1 MNRPDLMIFD
11 LDGTLIDS
19 MRDLAVA
26 INFMRSQYGLPEVSV
41 DTAKTFVGNG
51 AKTLVRRALGDE
63 READFDAALRCYREY
78 YAAHQLVY
86 TRLYP
91 GVAEGL
97 AELRRSGVV
106 LAVATNKPS
115 SNALAILDGL
125 GVKELLAEVCG
136 GDSGLPLKPE
146 PDVLLHLKKRFNARV
161 CWMAGDHYTD
171 LEAGRRAGFFRVL
184 ARYGF
189 GQPREET
196 PDMCV
201 DSFAELVEAAL
212 EKRR

>member
-1 MNRPDLMIFD
+1 MSKPNLMVFD

-19 MRDLAVA
+19 MHDLAVA
-26 INFMRSQYGLPEVSV
+26 INFMRSQYGLPEVSI

-51 AKTLVRRALGDE
+51 AKTLVRRALGDD
-63 READFDAALRCYREY
+63 READFDEALRCYREY

-86 TRLYP
+86 TKLYP

-97 AELRRSGVV
+97 DELRRNNVV
-106 LAVATNKPS
+106 PAVVTNKPS
-115 SNALAILDGL
+115 SDALAILKGL
-125 GVKELLAEVCG
+125 GVADKLAEIIG

-146 PDVLLHLKKRFNARV
+146 PDALLHVKERFGAEK
-161 CWMAGDHYTD
+161 CWMVGDHYTD

-189 GQPREET
+189 GQPREEV
-196 PDMCV
+196 PDMTV
-201 DSFAELVEAAL
+201 DSFSELVEAAL
-212 EKRR
+212 K

>member
-1 MNRPDLMIFD
+1 MNKPDLMVFD

-26 INFMRSQYGLPEVSV
+26 INFMRAQYGLPEVSV

-51 AKTLVRRALGDE
+51 AKTLVHRALGPE
-63 READFDAALRCYREY
+63 READFDAALRCYRDY
-78 YAAHQLVY
+78 YASHQLVY
-86 TRLYP
+86 TKLYP

-97 AELRRSGVV
+97 KELRRNGVV
-106 LAVATNKPS
+106 PVVVTNKPS
-115 SNALAILDGL
+115 SDALAILKGL
-125 GVKELLAEVCG
+125 GVADDLAEICG

-146 PDVLLHLKKRFNARV
+146 PDSLLHMKARFGANV
-161 CWMAGDHYTD
+161 CWMVGDHYTD

-189 GQPREET
+189 GQPREEV
-196 PDMCV
+196 PDMTV

-212 EKRR
+212 K

>member
-1 MNRPDLMIFD
+1 MKKPDLMVFD

-26 INFMRSQYGLPEVSV
+26 INFMRAQYGLPEVSI

-51 AKTLVRRALGDE
+51 AKTLVHRALGDCK
-63 READFDAALRCYREY
+63 ADFDEALKCYRDY
-78 YAAHQLVY
+78 YASHQLVH
-86 TRLYP
+86 TKLYP

-97 AELRRSGVV
+97 EKLRSNGVV
-106 LAVATNKPS
+106 LVVVTNKPS
-115 SNALAILDGL
+115 SDALAILKGL
-125 GVKELLAEVCG
+125 DVADELAEICG

-146 PDVLLHLKKRFNARV
+146 PDALLHMKERFKAEN
-161 CWMAGDHYTD
+161 CWMVGDHYTD

-196 PDMCV
+196 PDMIV
-201 DSFAELVEAAL
+201 NSFAELVEAAL
-212 EKRR
+212 KQ

>member
-1 MNRPDLMIFD
+1 MKKPDLMVFD

-26 INFMRSQYGLPEVSV
+26 INFMRARYGLSEVDL

-51 AKTLVRRALGDE
+51 AKTLVHRALGNC
-63 READFDAALRCYREY
+63 EADFDEALKCYRDY
-78 YAAHQLVY
+78 YAAHQLVH
-86 TRLYP
+86 TGLYP

-97 AELRRSGVV
+97 EELRRNGVT
-106 LAVATNKPS
+106 LAVVTNKPS
-115 SNALAILDGL
+115 SDALAILKGL
-125 GVKELLAEVCG
+125 GVADELAEICG

-146 PDVLLHLKKRFNARV
+146 PDALLHVKARFGAAT
-161 CWMAGDHYTD
+161 CWMVGDHYTD

-189 GQPREET
+189 GQPREEV
-196 PDMCV
+196 PDMIV
-201 DSFAELVEAAL
+201 DSFSELVEAAL
-212 EKRR
+212 K

>member
-1 MNRPDLMIFD
+1 MKKPDLMVFD

-19 MRDLAVA
+19 MHDLAVA
-26 INFMRSQYGLPEVSV
+26 INFMRAQYGLPEVSI

-51 AKTLVRRALGDE
+51 AKTLVHRALGAE

-78 YAAHQLVY
+78 YASHQLVY

-97 AELRRSGVV
+97 EELRRNGVT
-106 LAVATNKPS
+106 LAVVTNKPS
-115 SNALAILDGL
+115 SDALAILNGL
-125 GVKELLAEVCG
+125 GVADELAEICG

-146 PDVLLHLKKRFNARV
+146 PDALLHVKARFGAES
-161 CWMAGDHYTD
+161 CWMVGDHYTD

-189 GQPREET
+189 GQPREEV
-196 PDMCV
+196 PDLIV

-212 EKRR
+212 K

>member
-1 MNRPDLMIFD
+1 MKKPDLMVFD

-26 INFMRSQYGLPEVSV
+26 INFMRAQYGLPEVSI

-51 AKTLVRRALGDE
+51 AKTLVHRALGDCK
-63 READFDAALRCYREY
+63 ADFDAALKCYRDY
-78 YAAHQLVY
+78 YASHQLVH

-97 AELRRSGVV
+97 AELRRNGVV
-106 LAVATNKPS
+106 LAVVTNKPS
-115 SNALAILDGL
+115 SDALAILKGL
-125 GVKELLAEVCG
+125 GASEFLAEICG

-146 PDVLLHLKKRFNARV
+146 PDALLRMKERFEAEN
-161 CWMAGDHYTD
+161 CWMVGDHYTD

-189 GQPREET
+189 GQPREEI
-196 PDMCV
+196 PDMEV
-201 DSFAELVEAAL
+201 DSFSELVEAAL
-212 EKRR
+212 KQ

>member
-1 MNRPDLMIFD
+1 MNKPDLMVFD

-19 MRDLAVA
+19 MRDLTVA
-26 INFMRSQYGLPEVSV
+26 INAMRSHYGLPEVSL

-51 AKTLVRRALGDE
+51 AKTLVHRALGDCK
-63 READFDAALRCYREY
+63 ADFDAALKYYRDY

-91 GVAEGL
+91 GVAAGL
-97 AELRRSGVV
+97 EELRRNEVV
-106 LAVATNKPS
+106 LAVVTNKPS
-115 SNALAILDGL
+115 SDALAILQGL
-125 GVKELLAEVCG
+125 GVSDMLAEICG

-146 PDVLLHLKKRFNARV
+146 PDALLHMKERFGSEN
-161 CWMAGDHYTD
+161 CWMVGDHYTD

-189 GQPREET
+189 GQPREEI
-196 PDMCV
+196 PDMTV
-201 DSFAELVEAAL
+201 NSFSELVEAAL
-212 EKRR
+212 K

>member
-1 MNRPDLMIFD
+1 MKKPDLMVFD

-26 INFMRSQYGLPEVSV
+26 TNYMRKQYGLPEVSI

-51 AKTLVRRALGDE
+51 AKTLVHRALGDCK
-63 READFDAALRCYREY
+63 ADFDAALKCYRDY
-78 YAAHQLVY
+78 YASHQLVH

-97 AELRRSGVV
+97 KELRSSGVT
-106 LAVATNKPS
+106 LAVVTNKPS
-115 SNALAILDGL
+115 SDALAILQGL
-125 GVKELLAEVCG
+125 GAAEFLAEICG

-146 PDVLLHLKKRFNARV
+146 PDALLMMKERFDAKN
-161 CWMAGDHYTD
+161 CWMVGDHYTD
-171 LEAGRRAGFFRVL
+171 LEAGRRAGFFRAL

-189 GQPREET
+189 GQPREEI
-196 PDMCV
+196 PDMEI

-212 EKRR
+212 K

>member
-1 MNRPDLMIFD
+1 MKKPDLMVFD

-26 INFMRSQYGLPEVSV
+26 INFMRAQYGLPEVSI

-51 AKTLVRRALGDE
+51 AKTLVHRALGDCK
-63 READFDAALRCYREY
+63 ADFDAALKCYRDY
-78 YAAHQLVY
+78 YASHQLVH
-86 TRLYP
+86 TKLYP

-97 AELRRSGVV
+97 EKLRRSNVV
-106 LAVATNKPS
+106 LVVVTNKPS
-115 SNALAILDGL
+115 SDALAILKGL
-125 GVKELLAEVCG
+125 GVADELAEICG

-146 PDVLLHLKKRFNARV
+146 PDALLHMKARFKAEN
-161 CWMAGDHYTD
+161 CWMVGDHYTD

-196 PDMCV
+196 PDMIV
-201 DSFAELVEAAL
+201 NSFAELVEAAL
-212 EKRR
+212 KK

>member
-1 MNRPDLMIFD
+1 MKKPDLMVFD

-26 INFMRSQYGLPEVSV
+26 INYMRSQYGLPEVSI

-51 AKTLVRRALGDE
+51 AKTLVHRALGDCK
-63 READFDAALRCYREY
+63 ADFDAALKCYRDY
-78 YAAHQLVY
+78 YASHQLVH

-97 AELRRSGVV
+97 KELRRNGVV
-106 LAVATNKPS
+106 LAVVTNKPS
-115 SNALAILDGL
+115 SDALAILKGL
-125 GVKELLAEVCG
+125 GAAEFLAEICG

-146 PDVLLHLKKRFNARV
+146 PDALLRLKERFGAKN
-161 CWMAGDHYTD
+161 CWMVGDHYTD

-189 GQPREET
+189 GQPREEI
-196 PDMCV
+196 PDLEV
-201 DSFAELVEAAL
+201 GSFAELVEAAL
-212 EKRR
+212 K